1 MGTGLR
7 FRARCYDASM
17 SVRFGVF
24 PLVLAAAGCV
34 VWPAGSGPGAAP
46 ISAADALSMSA
57 RGEAVIVDVRP
68 REAYE
73 AGHIPGALHVEA
85 LEIGARAAELR
96 RLGRL
101 PILYCG

>member
-1 MGTGLR
+1 MIGRLGLL
-7 FRARCYDASM
+7 
-17 SVRFGVF
+17 SV
-24 PLVLAAAGCV
+24 VLAAGGCV
-34 VWPAGSGPGAAP
+34 MWPAGSGPGAAP
-46 ISAADALSMSA
+46 LAAADALSMSE

>member
-1 MGTGLR
+1 
-7 FRARCYDASM
+7 M

-34 VWPAGSGPGAAP
+34 VWPAGSGPGASP
-46 ISAADALSMSA
+46 LSAADALSLHE
-57 RGEAVIVDVRP
+57 RGQAVFVDVRS
-68 REAYE
+68 RQAFA
-73 AGHIPGALHVEA
+73 AGHIPGALHIDA
-85 LEIGARAAELR
+85 AEIDARAQELR

>member
-1 MGTGLR
+1 
-7 FRARCYDASM
+7 M

-24 PLVLAAAGCV
+24 PLLLVAAGCV

-46 ISAADALSMSA
+46 MSAADALSMSE
-57 RGEAVIVDVRP
+57 RGQAVIVDVRP
-68 REAYE
+68 REDYE
-73 AGHIPGALHVEA
+73 AGHIPGALQIEA
-85 LEIGARAAELR
+85 VAIDAHAAEVR

>member
-1 MGTGLR
+1 VTWRPGVLLLGL
-7 FRARCYDASM
+7 AS
-17 SVRFGVF
+17 V
-24 PLVLAAAGCV
+24 GCV
-34 VWPAGSGPGAAP
+34 VWPAGSGPGAGPMSVAE
-46 ISAADALSMSA
+46 ALA
-57 RGEAVIVDVRP
+57 LRDGGQAVIVDVRP

-85 LEIGARAAELR
+85 LEIDTRAAEIR